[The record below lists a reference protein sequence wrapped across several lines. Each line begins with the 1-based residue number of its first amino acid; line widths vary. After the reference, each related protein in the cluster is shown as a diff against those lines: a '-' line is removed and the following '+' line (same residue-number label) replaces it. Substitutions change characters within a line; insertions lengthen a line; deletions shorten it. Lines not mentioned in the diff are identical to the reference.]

1 MVKYII
7 RRLIAMIPVVI
18 GITFLVFMI
27 MQLAPGDPV
36 RMILGDS
43 AEPEAI
49 EAMREEM
56 GLNDPVLVQYG
67 RYMVNLLHGDMGTS
81 YTNQRPVAHEVFSRV
96 PATFELA
103 LVSAVVS
110 ILFAIPLGVVAAVKQ
125 NTLFDNLSMV
135 LSLVGISMPAFWL
148 ALMLM
153 LVFSLRLGWFPVQG
167 NSDGWRSFVLPSIA
181 IGFMNMAAIART
193 TRSSML
199 ETIRQDY
206 IRTARSKGISEGEV
220 IMHHAFGNALIPTI
234 TVVGVQLGGL
244 LGGAVLTETVFAWP
258 GLGRLMVQAVNG
270 RDVPVV
276 MGCIVILSIG
286 FSIVN
291 LIVDLA
297 YGFIDPRVR
306 TMYH

>member
-1 MVKYII
+1 
-7 RRLIAMIPVVI
+7 MIPVVI

-110 ILFAIPLGVVAAVKQ
+110 ILIAIPLGVVAAVKQ

>member
-36 RMILGDS
+36 RMMLGEN

-67 RYMVNLLHGDMGTS
+67 RYMVNLFKGDMGTS
-81 YTNQRPVAHEVFSRV
+81 YTNQRPVAHEVFSRI

-110 ILFAIPLGVVAAVKQ
+110 ILIAIPLGVIAAVRQ

-135 LSLVGISMPAFWL
+135 VSLVGISMPAFWL

-167 NSDGWRSFVLPSIA
+167 NNDGWRSFVLPSIA

-297 YGFIDPRVR
+297 YGLIDPRVR

>member
-1 MVKYII
+1 MLKYII
-7 RRLIAMIPVVI
+7 RRIIAMIPVVI

-27 MQLAPGDPV
+27 MQLAPGDPAQ
-36 RMILGDS
+36 MILGDN
-43 AEPEAI
+43 APPEAI
-49 EAMREEM
+49 EELREEM
-56 GLNDPVLVQYG
+56 GLNDNVMVQYG
-67 RYMVNLLHGDMGTS
+67 RYLVNLAHGEMGTS
-81 YTNQRPVAHEVFSRV
+81 YTNKRPVSEEVFSRV
-96 PATFELA
+96 PATFKLA

-110 ILFAIPLGVVAAVKQ
+110 IAIAIPLGILAAIKQ
-125 NTLFDNLSMV
+125 NTAFDHASMV
-135 LSLVGISMPAFWL
+135 VSLVGISMPAFWL

-153 LVFSLRLGWFPVQG
+153 LLFSLKLGWLPAQG
-167 NSDGWRSFVLPSIA
+167 AKDGWRSYVLPSIA

-206 IRTARSKGISEGEV
+206 IRTARAKGITEREV
-220 IMHHAFGNALIPTI
+220 IFHHSFRNALIPTVTI
-234 TVVGVQLGGL
+234 VGVQLGGL

-258 GLGRLMVQAVNG
+258 GLGRLVVQAVNG

-276 MGCIVILSIG
+276 LGCIVVLSIG

-291 LIVDLA
+291 LVVDLL

-306 TMYH
+306 SMYQ

>member
-1 MVKYII
+1 MLKYVI
-7 RRLIAMIPVVI
+7 RRILAMIPVVI

-36 RMILGDS
+36 RMILGDNAS
-43 AEPEAI
+43 PEAV

-56 GLNDPVLVQYG
+56 GLNDHVMVQYG
-67 RYMVNLLHGDMGTS
+67 RYLVNLAHGDMGTS
-81 YTNQRPVAHEVFSRV
+81 YVNKRPVAEEVFSRV
-96 PATFELA
+96 PATFKLA
-103 LVSAVVS
+103 LVSALVS
-110 ILFAIPLGVVAAVKQ
+110 IAIAIPLGILAAIRQ
-125 NTLFDNLSMV
+125 NTLFDHASMV
-135 LSLVGISMPAFWL
+135 VSLIGISMPAFWL

-153 LVFSLRLGWFPVQG
+153 LLFSLKLGWLPAQG
-167 NSDGWRSFVLPSIA
+167 AKDGWRSYVLPSIA

-206 IRTARSKGISEGEV
+206 IRTARSKGITEREV
-220 IMHHAFGNALIPTI
+220 IFHHAFRNALIPTVTI
-234 TVVGVQLGGL
+234 VGVQLGGL

-258 GLGRLMVQAVNG
+258 GLGRLVVQAVNG

-276 MGCIVILSIG
+276 LGCIVVLSIG

-291 LIVDLA
+291 LVVDLL

-306 TMYH
+306 SMYQ

>member
-110 ILFAIPLGVVAAVKQ
+110 NLVAIPLGVVAAVKQ

>member
-67 RYMVNLLHGDMGTS
+67 RYMVDLLHGDMGTS
-81 YTNQRPVAHEVFSRV
+81 YTNQRPVAQEVFSRV

-110 ILFAIPLGVVAAVKQ
+110 ILIAIPLGVIAAVKQ

-135 LSLVGISMPAFWL
+135 VSLVGISMPAFWL

-167 NSDGWRSFVLPSIA
+167 NGDGWRSFVLPSIS

-206 IRTARSKGISEGEV
+206 IRTARSKGITEGEV

>member
-81 YTNQRPVAHEVFSRV
+81 YTNQRPVAHEAFSRV

-110 ILFAIPLGVVAAVKQ
+110 ILIAIPLGVVAAVKQ

>member
-1 MVKYII
+1 MAKYII
-7 RRLIAMIPVVI
+7 RRLIAMIPVVM

-67 RYMVNLLHGDMGTS
+67 RYMVDLLHGDMGTS
-81 YTNQRPVAHEVFSRV
+81 YTNQRPMAQEEFIRV

-110 ILFAIPLGVVAAVKQ
+110 ILIAIPLGVIAAVKQ

-135 LSLVGISMPAFWL
+135 VSLVGISMPAFWL

-167 NSDGWRSFVLPSIA
+167 NGDGWRSFVLPSIS

-206 IRTARSKGISEGEV
+206 IRTARSKGITEGEV

>member
-1 MVKYII
+1 
-7 RRLIAMIPVVI
+7 MIPVVI

-67 RYMVNLLHGDMGTS
+67 RYMVDLLHGDMGTS
-81 YTNQRPVAHEVFSRV
+81 YTNQRPVAQEVFSRV

-110 ILFAIPLGVVAAVKQ
+110 ILIAIPLGVIAAVKQ

-135 LSLVGISMPAFWL
+135 VSLVGISMPAFWL

-167 NSDGWRSFVLPSIA
+167 NGDGWRSFVLPSIS

-206 IRTARSKGISEGEV
+206 IRTARSKGITEGEV

>member
-110 ILFAIPLGVVAAVKQ
+110 ILIAIPLGVVAAVKQ

-199 ETIRQDY
+199 ETLRQDY

>member
-81 YTNQRPVAHEVFSRV
+81 YTNQRPVAHEVFSGV
-96 PATFELA
+96 PATFDLA

-110 ILFAIPLGVVAAVKQ
+110 ILIAIPLGVVAAVKQ

-234 TVVGVQLGGL
+234 TVVGVQLRGL
-244 LGGAVLTETVFAWP
+244 LGGAVLTETVFACP

>member
-1 MVKYII
+1 MLKYII
-7 RRLIAMIPVVI
+7 RRILAMIPVVI

-36 RMILGDS
+36 RMILGDN
-43 AEPEAI
+43 APPEAV

-56 GLNDPVLVQYG
+56 GLNDNVLVQYG
-67 RYMVNLLHGDMGTS
+67 RYLVNLAHGDMGTS
-81 YTNQRPVAHEVFSRV
+81 YVNKRPVADEVFSRV
-96 PATFELA
+96 PATFKLA
-103 LVSAVVS
+103 LVSAIVS
-110 ILFAIPLGVVAAVKQ
+110 IAIAIPLGILAAIKQ
-125 NTLFDNLSMV
+125 NTLFDHTSMV
-135 LSLVGISMPAFWL
+135 VSLVGISMPAFWL

-153 LVFSLRLGWFPVQG
+153 LFFSLRLGWFPAQG
-167 NSDGWRSFVLPSIA
+167 AKDGWRSYVLPSIA

-206 IRTARSKGISEGEV
+206 IRTARAKGVTEGEV
-220 IMHHAFGNALIPTI
+220 IFHHAFRNALIPTVTI
-234 TVVGVQLGGL
+234 VGVQLGGL

-258 GLGRLMVQAVNG
+258 GLGRLVVQAVNG

-276 MGCIVILSIG
+276 LGCIVVLSIG

-291 LIVDLA
+291 LIVDLL

-306 TMYH
+306 SMYQ

>member
-7 RRLIAMIPVVI
+7 RRLIAMIPEVI

-110 ILFAIPLGVVAAVKQ
+110 ILIAIPLGVVAAVKQ